1 MSWEGT
7 RMEEK
12 IPRMLRLDEV
22 AELGGSCFDFDLLA
36 GVD

>member
-1 MSWEGT
+1 
-7 RMEEK
+7 MEEK

-22 AELGGSCFDFDLLA
+22 AESAGSCFYLDLLV